1 MDLLY
6 LLTLEF
12 TVPGMGQMGTG
23 GFCTHVV
30 VLGQF
35 NNLILRCKSANR
47 YFLSFL
53 FLACQ
58 YPGKQTTS
66 RHQPHCTDCGL
77 NSADCLTD

>member
-1 MDLLY
+1 MGPNGDDPRPKKKKSFHDGSTVMDLLY

-35 NNLILRCKSANR
+35 NNLILRC
-47 YFLSFL
+47 
-53 FLACQ
+53 
-58 YPGKQTTS
+58 
-66 RHQPHCTDCGL
+66 
-77 NSADCLTD
+77 